1 MTAVTPSLNVL
12 TQDQIQQVHQHSLD
26 ILSTT
31 GIRVDSPRAL
41 ELFENF
47 SCNIKDNKQVFIGE
61 ELINWALN
69 TAPSAID
76 IYDRSRQ
83 HNFTLGGESQTT
95 RFGVG
100 VTNLFY
106 QDPLTDQVS
115 PFSIEHT
122 AMATR
127 LGQTLEQFDVISTP
141 GIVQDLPPDSADL
154 YSSLSMVANTTK
166 PLVLLVSEFN
176 CFEPILDMFET
187 LQGDLAQKPFVIP
200 YFNPIT
206 PLVLNE
212 ETVDKILITAERG
225 LPFIYNN
232 YGMSGATTPI
242 TPGGTM
248 ALLNAELLAGIVF
261 SQIVKEGTP
270 IIAGSLPAGFDM
282 KSMMSVYTPH
292 TMLLNLG
299 CAEMIGH
306 YGIPHS
312 GTSGSGIGWGP
323 DLQAGGSFWM
333 NHLTSLI
340 GKVGL
345 APFVGGNFDSLAFS
359 PATVVYANEVIRLS
373 RIFSQGFSIDTEHV
387 DVEEIGTIGSA
398 GNYMMA
404 LSTGKRFREFRLESP
419 VWPGYTLDQWQTNG
433 CPSSGKLLREH
444 TKHLLEN
451 AIPPEDHDDLMEKGK
466 RFISELSLD

>member
-12 TQDQIQQVHQHSLD
+12 TQEQILQIHQYSLD

-41 ELFENF
+41 ELFGKF
-47 SCNIKDNKQVFIGE
+47 SCDIKDNQVFIGE
-61 ELINWALN
+61 ELINWALGA
-69 TAPSAID
+69 APKAID

-83 HNFTLGGESQTT
+83 HRFTLGGESRST

-106 QDPLTDQVS
+106 QDPLTDEVS
-115 PFSIEHT
+115 PFFIEHT

-141 GIVQDLPPDSADL
+141 GIVQDLPPESADL
-154 YSSLSMVANTTK
+154 LSSLSMVANTNK

-176 CFEPILDMFET
+176 CFEPVLDMIES
-187 LQGDLAQKPFVIP
+187 LQGDLDQKPFVIP

-212 ETVDKILITAERG
+212 ETVDKIMITAQRG

-242 TPGGTM
+242 TPGGTL

-261 SQIVKEGTP
+261 SQMVKEGTP

-282 KSMMSVYTPH
+282 KSMMSIYTPH

-299 CAEMIGH
+299 CAELIGH

-312 GTSGSGIGWGP
+312 GTSGSGPGWGP
-323 DLQAGGSFWM
+323 DLQAGGPFWM

-373 RIFSQGFSIDTEHV
+373 RIFAKGFSIEADQV
-387 DVEEIGTIGSA
+387 DVGEIDTIGSA

-404 LSTGKRFREFRLESP
+404 QSTGKRFREFRLESP
-419 VWPGYTLDQWQTNG
+419 VWPGYTLDQWQANEI
-433 CPSSGKLLREH
+433 PRSGKLLREY
-444 TKHLLEN
+444 TKDLLEN
-451 AIPPEDHDDLMEKGK
+451 VVPLEDHDDLTEKGK
-466 RFISELSLD
+466 QFISKLSL